1 MLAPLS
7 RLLLDLHP
15 ALLLLLLLDFL
26 LLILLL
32 TPFVVSGFGLRAPAA
47 QSLRTRGRAAGLCS
61 CDGVG
66 SSAAA
71 VGERAAPPPCRSLFE
86 DKASESDITIAP
98 APPRTPPVKS
108 FVSVQNKSL
117 IQVRVSQVL
126 EIRRIA

>member
-32 TPFVVSGFGLRAPAA
+32 TPFVVSRALHGVAGAA
-47 QSLRTRGRAAGLCS
+47 AARQLHVRGRGVGPS
-61 CDGVG
+61 GRDGAG

-71 VGERAAPPPCRSLFE
+71 VGEWAAPPPC
-86 DKASESDITIAP
+86 
-98 APPRTPPVKS
+98 
-108 FVSVQNKSL
+108 
-117 IQVRVSQVL
+117 
-126 EIRRIA
+126 

>member
-71 VGERAAPPPCRSLFE
+71 VGERAPPPPCRSLLRTKLVC
-86 DKASESDITIAP
+86 DVTIAP
-98 APPRTPPVKS
+98 FPRRAPPAKS
-108 FVSVQNKSL
+108 LVSVL
-117 IQVRVSQVL
+117 V
-126 EIRRIA
+126 